1 MGDFGQQARTTGGGA
16 ANRRSVLSRVRMVT
30 GVVRGALALAALA
43 TLGLSSCSRG
53 APAGR
58 ASDAGRGVEPDP
70 GRGARLALPPVP
82 PCALVPAPD
91 MTRARAPGEQGALR
105 VQLPSEPPHL
115 NPLADSLEV
124 VDQVTRG
131 LVYETLVECVGG
143 RAAPALADSW
153 TWSPDGMRLELHLRP
168 EVNWHDGRS
177 VNAID
182 AQATIEASLRS
193 TSRLA
198 AARASLA
205 DVAAVEVMADRR
217 VRLRLARP
225 STIVLRSLC
234 DLPIVPERLIRGSS
248 VERARLGKQPIG
260 TGPFRFAA
268 WEPGSQI
275 RLEANPRPWR
285 QPPRVEEIV
294 FEIDADTGSSLRKLR
309 RGELDLMPRLPEI
322 HHPEQVTAAALGP
335 RLRALRFDES
345 RFSFVALNHRR
356 PALQDPRVRQA
367 LDHLWNRPRLAA
379 DLHHDLARP
388 IATMG
393 RSSLEPVPFSPP
405 AAGRLLDEAGWK
417 DSVGDRFREQGGQP
431 LALALVHAPGAAEQA
446 AQRFA
451 LDAARAGVRVQL
463 QPVDPGQLR
472 DRLRAGEFDLALLSW
487 RGRPDEDLRPLFG
500 QGGAFNHGAFASAS
514 VQTLLDQI
522 ANAPDVE
529 AAAGP
534 PDDAQAALA
543 SALASERPALF
554 LFQHQQVTVAS
565 TAVHGL
571 CHDGVDLDLRRVWLA
586 P

>member
-1 MGDFGQQARTTGGGA
+1 
-16 ANRRSVLSRVRMVT
+16 
-30 GVVRGALALAALA
+30 
-43 TLGLSSCSRG
+43 
-53 APAGR
+53 
-58 ASDAGRGVEPDP
+58 
-70 GRGARLALPPVP
+70 
-82 PCALVPAPD
+82 
-91 MTRARAPGEQGALR
+91 
-105 VQLPSEPPHL
+105 
-115 NPLADSLEV
+115 
-124 VDQVTRG
+124 
-131 LVYETLVECVGG
+131 
-143 RAAPALADSW
+143 
-153 TWSPDGMRLELHLRP
+153 MRLELHLRP

-177 VNAID
+177 LNAID

-205 DVAAVEVMADRR
+205 DVAAVDVMADRR

-225 STIVLRSLC
+225 STIVLRGLC

-260 TGPFRFAA
+260 TGPFRFAV

-393 RSSLEPVPFSPP
+393 RSPLEPVPFSPP

-417 DSVGDRFREQGGQP
+417 DSDGDRFRDQGGQP
-431 LALALVHAPGAAEQA
+431 LALALVHAPGAARTGGPA
-446 AQRFA
+446 
-451 LDAARAGVRVQL
+451 
-463 QPVDPGQLR
+463 
-472 DRLRAGEFDLALLSW
+472 LRAGC
-487 RGRPDEDLRPLFG
+487 RPGGRPRPVATG
-500 QGGAFNHGAFASAS
+500 RPWPAARSAARRG
-514 VQTLLDQI
+514 VRPGV
-522 ANAPDVE
+522 AE
-529 AAAGP
+529 
-534 PDDAQAALA
+534 LA
-543 SALASERPALF
+543 RPA
-554 LFQHQQVTVAS
+554 
-565 TAVHGL
+565 
-571 CHDGVDLDLRRVWLA
+571 
-586 P
+586 

>member
-1 MGDFGQQARTTGGGA
+1 M
-16 ANRRSVLSRVRMVT
+16 
-30 GVVRGALALAALA
+30 
-43 TLGLSSCSRG
+43 
-53 APAGR
+53 
-58 ASDAGRGVEPDP
+58 
-70 GRGARLALPPVP
+70 
-82 PCALVPAPD
+82 
-91 MTRARAPGEQGALR
+91 R

-177 VNAID
+177 LNAID

-205 DVAAVEVMADRR
+205 DVAAVDVMADRR

-225 STIVLRSLC
+225 STIVLRGLC

-260 TGPFRFAA
+260 TGPFRFAV

-322 HHPEQVTAAALGP
+322 HHPEQVTRGGAGAAAAGAAFRRVPVQLRGP
-335 RLRALRFDES
+335 ESPPPGAAGSARAPGAGSPVES
-345 RFSFVALNHRR
+345 AAPGRR
-356 PALQDPRVRQA
+356 PAPRPGATDR
-367 LDHLWNRPRLAA
+367 HHGTLAA
-379 DLHHDLARP
+379 RARP
-388 IATMG
+388 VLAAGG
-393 RSSLEPVPFSPP
+393 RAVAGRGRLEGQRRRPLPRAGRP
-405 AAGRLLDEAGWK
+405 AAGAGAG
-417 DSVGDRFREQGGQP
+417 SRARRQR
-431 LALALVHAPGAAEQA
+431 EQA

-514 VQTLLDQI
+514 VQALLDQI

-529 AAAGP
+529 AATGP

-571 CHDGVDLDLRRVWLA
+571 CHDGVDLDLRGVWLA